1 MNKHILMA
9 ALGSLACSAALA
21 QAPKGVLE
29 RPPSQAYP
37 SQSGGVP
44 ADKAQ
49 QNNAMEKATQSGTTQ
64 NQPAA
69 GVVPQGT
76 RPPAQLNPIAAG
88 GPAAATAEMGA
99 NARIM
104 DTNGD
109 GKISRQEWDRHHGDM
124 WMGMA
129 ARYPDGNVPMNEV
142 DKRLRGTPK

>member
-29 RPPSQAYP
+29 RPPPQAYP

-49 QNNAMEKATQSGTTQ
+49 QRNATESSTTAPSPAT
-64 NQPAA
+64 

-76 RPPAQLNPIAAG
+76 TPPAQINPIAAG

-104 DTNGD
+104 DANGD
-109 GKISRQEWDRHHGDM
+109 GMISRQEWDRHHGDM

-129 ARYPDGNVPMNEV
+129 ARYPDGNVPMTEV

>member
-21 QAPKGVLE
+21 QAPKGVVE
-29 RPPSQAYP
+29 RPPAQAYP

-44 ADKAQ
+44 AEKAQ
-49 QNNAMEKATQSGTTQ
+49 QRNAGEKAAGTGTTAQ
-64 NQPAA
+64 RPAA

-76 RPPAQLNPIAAG
+76 TPPAQLNPMASG
-88 GPAAATAEMGA
+88 GAAAATAEMGA

-104 DTNGD
+104 DANGD
-109 GKISRQEWDRHHGDM
+109 GMISRQEWDRHHGDM
-124 WMGMA
+124 WMGMS
-129 ARYPDGNVPMNEV
+129 ARYPDGNVPMTEV